1 MRKGIQRVF
10 SEVSETYELVNHVL
24 TLGLDRRWRRRAAQD
39 AARSKDGPWLDVC
52 SGTGEMAQ
60 NLAGA
65 AGGGTIVVSLD
76 FSVRMLAKAAEKAR
90 RARIFLALAEA
101 SRLPFPDGTFDLV
114 TISFAT
120 RNINLSRTV
129 LTEHFEEFRR
139 VLKPG
144 GRFINLE
151 TSQPRSRIIRNLFHL
166 YVGLAVKPVGFFISG
181 SKAGYTYLSQTIP
194 RFYDLETLRTI
205 LFEAGFRKVSYER
218 LFFGVVAIHTAIK

>member
-24 TLGLDRRWRRRAAQD
+24 TFGLDRCWRRRAARD
-39 AARSKDGPWLDVC
+39 AARSKAGLWLDVC

-60 NLAGA
+60 NLAA
-65 AGGGTIVVSLD
+65 VGGERTIVISLD

-90 RARIFLALAEA
+90 RGRIFLALAEA
-101 SRLPFPDGTFDLV
+101 SRLPFADGTFDLV

-129 LTEHFEEFRR
+129 LREHFEEFRR

-166 YVGLAVKPVGFFISG
+166 YIGLAVKPVGLFISG
-181 SKAGYTYLSQTIP
+181 SRAGYSYLSQTIP
-194 RFYDLETLRTI
+194 RFYDPEALGTI
-205 LFEAGFRKVSYER
+205 LREAGFRKVSYES
-218 LFFGVVAIHTAIK
+218 LFFGAVAIHTAIK